1 MDRLDRQ
8 SRIIEY
14 LKIKPTHH
22 GQIETC
28 LLAIPDGISLEF
40 PSERLEEIRTSLTE
54 QGTNLIP
61 LMVRRSD
68 AYGDDFEYEVIY
80 GEEWCVVAR
89 ELDIDRL
96 WVWMFDLDDQQAQV
110 ARAEMARLAGG
121 EVVIVP
127 GPGPIQPTPDPLID
141 PSIAR
146 RMEDQLQ
153 KIQELSKQVER
164 VETALKAEPQKPKP
178 TEVVVPQLENFE
190 GRFKHLESVIQG
202 LGDRGPNSPNVTRVD
217 AQPLADVL
225 NRALDAIAAGQIRVQ
240 ITLDSPKTPRPDP
253 DPDPDPIDS
262 MTRDQLKAELDRLD
276 IKYTSREK
284 LPSLQKKLKQA
295 RREGRY
301 P

>member
-22 GQIETC
+22 GQLETC
-28 LLAIPDGISLEF
+28 LLAIPDGISLKF
-40 PSERLEEIRTSLTE
+40 PPERLEEIRTSLTE

-80 GEEWCVVAR
+80 GEEWCVVAQ
-89 ELDIDRL
+89 ELGIDRL
-96 WVWMFDLDDQQAQV
+96 WVWMFDLDDEQAQV
-110 ARAEMARLAGG
+110 ARAEMARLAGA

-146 RMEDQLQ
+146 HMEDQLQ

-164 VETALKAEPQKPKP
+164 VETALKTEPKKTDP
-178 TEVVVPQLENFE
+178 TEVVVPQLEKFE
-190 GRFKHLESVIQG
+190 ERFSHLESAIQE
-202 LGDRGPNSPNVTRVD
+202 LGDREAPQPTVTKVD
-217 AQPLADVL
+217 SQPLAEVL
-225 NRALDAIAAGQIRVQ
+225 NRALDAIAAGQIRVNLSIESGKV
-240 ITLDSPKTPRPDP
+240 ITPPPL
-253 DPDPDPIDS
+253 PIKEPS
-262 MTRDQLKAELDRLD
+262 TVAELRAEL
-276 IKYTSREK
+276 
-284 LPSLQKKLKQA
+284 QA
-295 RREGRY
+295 RGIAFSKSAKKPELLTLWEKCKSSGASDA
-301 P
+301 